1 MSSLINIL
9 LIPIPYVWKHIRGV
23 IQCLRNAVSAMKYT
37 ALIKA
42 IQALDLG
49 FLNGAVISIA
59 SERKSAS
66 LNDPRANTEVGWT
79 ERSSRTSVLHTE
91 ALPIVHVFT
100 RSFILPGF
108 FPLLNLWNS
117 LRMIKTWRP

>member
-1 MSSLINIL
+1 MSALINII

-23 IQCLRNAVSAMKYT
+23 IQCLGNAVSAMKYT
-37 ALIKA
+37 ALIRA

-59 SERKSAS
+59 SERISAS

-79 ERSSRTSVLHTE
+79 EGSPRTSVLHIE
-91 ALPIVHVFT
+91 ALPVA
-100 RSFILPGF
+100 SNCPDF
-108 FPLLNLWNS
+108 FHA
-117 LRMIKTWRP
+117 